1 MTGGNGSAWRSPS
14 VLVIG
19 VGPHARRNHL
29 PVLLDAQRAG
39 RLGTIIGVDLVE
51 TREVND
57 EYARSTGSSAFS
69 MVYLKK
75 SDTGRVALPPSTGR
89 LLDGFVA
96 RHGIRGVLVAT
107 EPTFHLAYAKWALD
121 RGLSVLMDKPVSAR
135 VNASLDEDQA
145 GLLLEDYDELA
156 SRYAEARRRDPG
168 VVVSMMSQRRYHPAF
183 RTMRSLVREVAEATN
198 CPVTSIQSFHSDG
211 QWRMP
216 TELVDIGYH
225 SYDQGYGKASHSGY
239 HFLDIVPWLLEAAE
253 TPGKELDEVEV
264 FSNVVRPRDLL
275 RQLDFEDYR
284 RIFPDFDRHNR
295 YSASDLWR
303 RVRHHG
309 EVDVF
314 VSLAFRSAG
323 RTMTLGSVN
332 LVHNGFS
339 QRGSVLPNR
348 LDLYKG
354 NGRVRHESHV
364 VEQGPFQAIY
374 FQSYQARDGAAG
386 ADPAGVGGDRHVD
399 VHVFRNRALFP
410 DWESHAHL
418 RLEDMDGGGPPLR
431 GHQEN
436 ARRHSVEEFLSHLR
450 GDGVPVTSDLA
461 EHRRGCVLMAGA
473 YLSAARRRRGADPLV
488 RLGFHREREV
498 QPVRGGVTHLL
509 PERVEG

>member
-1 MTGGNGSAWRSPS
+1 MTGGNGPAWRSPN

-29 PVLLDAQRAG
+29 PVLLDEQRAG
-39 RLGTIIGVDLVE
+39 RLGTIIGVDLVDTQE
-51 TREVND
+51 IND
-57 EYARSTGSSAFS
+57 EYVRSTGSSAFS

-75 SDTGRVALPPSTGR
+75 SDTGRATLPPSAER

-96 RHGIRGVLVAT
+96 RYGIRGVVVAT
-107 EPTFHLAYAKWALD
+107 EPSFHLAYAKWALD

-145 GLLLEDYDELA
+145 GLLLDDYDELM
-156 SRYAEARRRDPG
+156 RCYAEAKLRNPG

-183 RTMRSLVREVAEATN
+183 RTMRSLVSEVAEMTN
-198 CPVTSIQSFHSDG
+198 CPITSIQSFHSDG

-216 TELVDIGYH
+216 AELVDIGYH

-253 TPGKELDEVEV
+253 APGKELDEVEV
-264 FSNVVRPRDLL
+264 FANVVRPRDLL
-275 RQLDFEDYR
+275 RQLDFDDYR
-284 RIFPDFDRHNR
+284 KIFADFDEHNR

-339 QRGSVLPNR
+339 QRGSVLANR

-364 VEQGPFQAIY
+364 IEQGPFQAIY
-374 FQSYQARDGAAG
+374 FQSYQARDGVAG

-410 DWESHAHL
+410 AWESHQHL
-418 RLEDMDGGGPPLR
+418 RLEDMDGGLSSVR

-436 ARRHSVEEFLSHLR
+436 ARRHSMEEFLSHLR
-450 GDGVPVTSDLA
+450 GDGLPVTSDLV

-473 YLSAARRRRGADPLV
+473 YLSAARRRRSGDPVVCLDF
-488 RLGFHREREV
+488 RRDREI
-498 QPVRGGVTHLL
+498 QPARGGVACPL

>member
-1 MTGGNGSAWRSPS
+1 MTGGTSPAWRAPD

-29 PVLLDAQRAG
+29 PVLLDEQRSG
-39 RLGTIIGVDLVE
+39 RLGTIIGIDLVE
-51 TREVND
+51 TQDIND
-57 EYARSTGSSAFS
+57 EYVRSTGSSAFS

-75 SDTGRVALPPSTGR
+75 NDIGHAKLPPSTER

-96 RHGIRGVLVAT
+96 RHGIRGVVVAT
-107 EPTFHLAYAKWALD
+107 EPSFHLAYAKWALD

-135 VNASLDEDQA
+135 VNASLDESQA
-145 GLLLEDYDELA
+145 ALLLDDYDELM
-156 SRYAEARRRDPG
+156 RCYAKAKLRNPG

-183 RTMRSLVREVAEATN
+183 RTMRSLVNEVAEATN
-198 CPVTSIQSFHSDG
+198 CPITSIQSFHSDG
-211 QWRMP
+211 QWRLP

-253 TPGKELDEVEV
+253 APGKELDEVEV
-264 FSNVVRPRDLL
+264 FANVVRPRDLL

-284 RIFPDFDRHNR
+284 RIFADFDEHNR
-295 YSASDLWR
+295 YSAADLWR
-303 RVRHHG
+303 RVRYHG
-309 EVDVF
+309 EVDAF

-348 LDLYKG
+348 TDLYKG

-364 VEQGPFQAIY
+364 IEQGPFQAIY
-374 FQSYQARDGAAG
+374 FQSYQARDGVAG

-399 VHVFRNRALFP
+399 VHVFRNRSLFP
-410 DWESHAHL
+410 AWESHRHL
-418 RLEDMDGGGPPLR
+418 RLEDMEDGSVPVR
-431 GHQEN
+431 GHQEG
-436 ARRHSVEEFLSHLR
+436 ARRRSVEEFLEHLR
-450 GDGVPVTSDLA
+450 GDGLPATSDLT
-461 EHRRGCVLMAGA
+461 EHRRGCVLMTGA
-473 YLSAARRRRGADPLV
+473 YLSAARRRGGGNPVVSLDFR
-488 RLGFHREREV
+488 REREIR
-498 QPVRGGVTHLL
+498 PVRSVAAHHL